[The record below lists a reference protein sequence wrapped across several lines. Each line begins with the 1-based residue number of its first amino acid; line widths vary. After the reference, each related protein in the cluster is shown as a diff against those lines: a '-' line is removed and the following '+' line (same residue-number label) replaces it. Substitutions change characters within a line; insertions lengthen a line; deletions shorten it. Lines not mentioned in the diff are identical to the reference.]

1 VPSANSRNQEQ
12 SKRFGELAIRT
23 ATPEIL
29 EDIWNLSQNVYMLS
43 STEDMLTQFEQENL
57 F

>member
-1 VPSANSRNQEQ
+1 MPSANSRNQEQ